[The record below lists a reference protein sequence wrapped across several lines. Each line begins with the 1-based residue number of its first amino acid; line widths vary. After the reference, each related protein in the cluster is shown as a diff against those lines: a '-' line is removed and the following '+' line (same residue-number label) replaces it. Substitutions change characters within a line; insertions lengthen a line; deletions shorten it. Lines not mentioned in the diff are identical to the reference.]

1 MKLVISLGNI
11 GKAPYPKL
19 TKLFNLI
26 VNPAVCDCT
35 LLTWNMPAAQ
45 SVSTTVKRANV
56 ATLTIVHATVNA
68 ASKTTVPAI
77 RRCYEAGQTPCSETT
92 AIVSVVDNATTTIPA
107 FMSLA
112 GSILTVNPDNNN
124 QSKTYTMKTTM
135 STPNN
140 GNQNWITVTVI
151 VADCV
156 ITDLVAATAPAN
168 KSYTIFATS
177 NLVMDLTTPG
187 FKQNPACGYTLGETR
202 TWTIP

>member
-11 GKAPYPKL
+11 GKATYPKL
-19 TKLFNLI
+19 TKTFNLI
-26 VNPAVCDCT
+26 VTDAVCDCT

-45 SVSTTVKRANV
+45 SVSTTVKRANI

-77 RRCYEAGQTPCSETT
+77 RRCYQAGQTPCSETT
-92 AIVSVVDNATTTIPA
+92 AIVSVVDNATGSIPA

-112 GSILTVNPDNNN
+112 GSVLTVNPDNNN

-140 GNQNWITVTVI
+140 GNQNWITVTVT

-156 ITDLVAATAPAN
+156 ITDLIAAVAPTN

-177 NLVMDLTTPG
+177 SLVMNLTTPG
-187 FKQNPACGYTLGETR
+187 F
-202 TWTIP
+202 